1 MRDHHAR
8 IPSDFLR
15 NFRTSIS
22 ILRNKEE
29 KCLRRCI
36 NNGYLNIRIST
47 LHFGEILSEP
57 VLMRIETMWWVEI
70 HKLNTE
76 RIRHFHDFLNQLLR
90 HAPLWGCDT
99 DDRNIRDSSNLSKIG
114 LVPCVIE
121 SMCQG
126 EVDAII
132 VRISRQCEDMM
143 EFISEQG
150 CSRENEHEENYYRY
164 TVP

>member
-1 MRDHHAR
+1 
-8 IPSDFLR
+8 
-15 NFRTSIS
+15 
-22 ILRNKEE
+22 
-29 KCLRRCI
+29 
-36 NNGYLNIRIST
+36 
-47 LHFGEILSEP
+47 
-57 VLMRIETMWWVEI
+57 MRIETMWWVEI

-126 EVDAII
+126 EIDAII